1 MTRAE
6 WNEVPTL
13 GCFFGLPFFFG
24 ASSSSASAIKWMDL
38 SLLRQLASLVEH
50 LTNSRWG
57 NIRRVHLAHFPS
69 LAELLLVDIIELVET
84 FNFFWGA
91 ICLLDICPNLRSDA
105 PIVTI

>member
-1 MTRAE
+1 
-6 WNEVPTL
+6 
-13 GCFFGLPFFFG
+13 
-24 ASSSSASAIKWMDL
+24 MDL